1 MGGAPLISVVIPTY
15 QRPERIRRTLL
26 HFEKVRF
33 RPADYELI
41 VVDDGSEPPLEA
53 ATLAA
58 PDGVSL
64 TVLRVPH
71 GGSGAARNAGVA
83 RARGELIAF
92 LADDCEPDSDWL
104 QALAAAHA
112 QHPDCALGGG
122 IVHGLPDDA
131 CSTTA
136 DLLIQYMRSRANAD
150 PLQATFFT
158 PNNLAVPAAGFRA
171 VGGFDAQFNPA
182 GEDRDFCARWVESGR
197 RMISLDGARVLHTHS
212 LTFFGFLRM
221 QYTHGRG
228 SMLFRRVMARRNG
241 GGVHLEAP
249 GYYAGLFMFPFAR
262 PGEFGLR
269 HVALL
274 AVSQVAV
281 AAGAASVYWGRRRR
295 VVGAGGE
302 LVA

>member
-1 MGGAPLISVVIPTY
+1 MGGGPVISVVIPTY

-26 HFEKVRF
+26 DFDRVVFPR
-33 RPADYELI
+33 ANYELI

-53 ATLAA
+53 AALAA
-58 PDGVSL
+58 PAGVSL

-71 GGSGAARNAGVA
+71 GGSGAARNAGVE

-92 LADDCEPDSDWL
+92 LADDCEPDRDWL
-104 QALAAAHA
+104 QALATAHS
-112 QHPDCALGGG
+112 QYPDCALGGG
-122 IVHGLPDDA
+122 IVHGLPHAA

-136 DLLIQYMRSRANAD
+136 DLLIQYMRSRANAN
-150 PLQATFFT
+150 PMQATFFT

-171 VGGFDAQFNPA
+171 VGGFDRQFNPA

-197 RMISLDGARVLHTHS
+197 RMVSVDSARVLHTHA

-221 QYTHGRG
+221 QYLHGRG
-228 SMLFRRVMARRNG
+228 SMLFRRVRARRNG

-249 GYYAGLFMFPFAR
+249 RYYVGLVLFPFSR
-262 PGEFGLR
+262 PGQFDLR

-274 AVSQVAV
+274 TLSQVAV
-281 AAGAASVYWGRRRR
+281 AAGAASVFFRKNASG
-295 VVGAGGE
+295 
-302 LVA
+302 